1 VVGACTSG
9 ESLSICAGCTFIT
22 RRQVT
27 TFPRISQTITSVRSW
42 SRLLSALDTK
52 RSSDVTMFQR
62 SSTYVMSV
70 KEGVPLVF
78 GGSLKNF
85 YEMCMVTENLLD

>member
-1 VVGACTSG
+1 
-9 ESLSICAGCTFIT
+9 
-22 RRQVT
+22 
-27 TFPRISQTITSVRSW
+27 
-42 SRLLSALDTK
+42 
-52 RSSDVTMFQR
+52 MFQR